1 MERAEKKDNWNR
13 TYKEAARSFAPQPRP
28 YNPPRQAAPA
38 TAPCVNLPQ
47 TQTQT
52 ALRPPYNRAPNAMD
66 VDRTAR
72 RPPLSSITC
81 YRCGQRGHY
90 SGSCPNKPLSRTQLV
105 ALVQQ
110 TSTAQRQT
118 PSLVPLPVSSIAHIP
133 TPPNV
138 TSPTFS
144 TLQHTTPPLSSPST
158 MTVPHSSQPSN
169 VSSPYETFPPSF
181 YPSESS
187 PAPFF
192 H

>member
-1 MERAEKKDNWNR
+1 
-13 TYKEAARSFAPQPRP
+13 
-28 YNPPRQAAPA
+28 
-38 TAPCVNLPQ
+38 
-47 TQTQT
+47 
-52 ALRPPYNRAPNAMD
+52 MD
-66 VDRTAR
+66 VDRTTR

-90 SGSCPNKPLSRTQLV
+90 SGSCPNEPLTRAQLV
-105 ALVQQ
+105 AMVQQ

-118 PSLVPLPVSSIAHIP
+118 PSLVPLPVSPIAHIP

-144 TLQHTTPPLSSPST
+144 TLQHTTPPLSSPSNPIAP
-158 MTVPHSSQPSN
+158 VSSHSTN
-169 VSSPYETFPPSF
+169 VSSPHDTFPPSF
-181 YPSESS
+181 YPSEPA